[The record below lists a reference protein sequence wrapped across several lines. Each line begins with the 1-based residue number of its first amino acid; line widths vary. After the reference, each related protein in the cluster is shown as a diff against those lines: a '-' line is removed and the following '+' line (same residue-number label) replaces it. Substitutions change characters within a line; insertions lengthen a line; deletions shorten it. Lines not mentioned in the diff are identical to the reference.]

1 MAETRPPP
9 RILVKQDT
17 GSHYFF
23 APCPR
28 GLAPAL
34 ADELT
39 SLGAQH
45 CAAADAGVSFDGP
58 FDLIY
63 VTNLYSRIASRIL
76 WRVTKVP
83 YKNEEDIYQAASSVR
98 WHQYFTAD
106 RTFKVETNAH
116 RSPVKSLDFVTLR
129 VKDAVADHFRSAT
142 GRRPNIETRDPDL
155 RVHAFLDDKMCTL
168 YIDTSGESLFKR
180 GRRDHVGEAPLKKN
194 LAAGIL
200 RIAGWRPGTALLD
213 PMCGA
218 GTFLTEAAEMSLGR
232 AAGRERSFA
241 FEKLARFNAQNWD
254 RFLSN
259 ARKSEKAVESL
270 PIYGSDLYGRSLGHA
285 VLNLRESGLEEAVT
299 LKQVNLLE
307 LSAPTGHGAIVT
319 NPPYGVR
326 LGEKEK
332 LAEFYPQ
339 LGDALKKKFP
349 GWTAFIFSGDPE
361 LARLIRLSAS
371 RKTVL
376 YNGALE
382 CRLYEY
388 HMVRGGNR
396 PEDKRAKQGAKPHAA
411 PRPKR

>member
-1 MAETRPPP
+1 MAGTSAP

-17 GSHYFF
+17 STHYFF

-34 ADELT
+34 SEELA

-45 CAAADAGVSFDGP
+45 CVAADAGVSFDGS

-76 WRVTKVP
+76 WRVTHVP
-83 YKNEEDIYQAASSVR
+83 YKNEDDVYQAASAVR
-98 WHQYFTAD
+98 WHTYFTAD

-129 VKDAVADHFRSAT
+129 VKDAIADHFRNTT
-142 GRRPNIETRDPDL
+142 GRRPNVDAREPDI
-155 RVHAFLDDKMCTL
+155 RVHTFLDDKMCTL
-168 YIDTSGESLFKR
+168 YVDTSGESLFRR

-200 RIAGWRPGTALLD
+200 KLAGWSPGTPLLD

-218 GTFLTEAAEMSLGR
+218 GTFLTEAAEMTLGR

-241 FEKLARFNAQNWD
+241 FEKLARYNSVNWE
-254 RFLSN
+254 RLLSN
-259 ARKSEKAVESL
+259 ARKSEKAVEPL
-270 PIYGSDLYGRSLGHA
+270 PIFGSDLYGRSLGHA
-285 VLNLRESGLEEAVT
+285 AMNLRDSGLEPAVS

-307 LSAPTGHGAIVT
+307 LSAPSGHGVIVT

-326 LGEKEK
+326 LGEKEQ

-339 LGDALKKKFP
+339 LGDSLKKKFS
-349 GWTAFIFSGDPE
+349 GWTVYIFSGDPE
-361 LARLIRLSAS
+361 LARLIRLQAT

-388 HMVRGGNR
+388 RMVRGGNR
-396 PEDKRAKQGAKPHAA
+396 PEDKRAKPQGAKT
-411 PRPKR
+411 KR

>member
-1 MAETRPPP
+1 MAEAAKP

-17 GSHYFF
+17 SAHYFF

-28 GLAPAL
+28 GLAAAL
-34 ADELT
+34 AEELT

-45 CAAADAGVSFDGP
+45 CVAAEAGVSFDGP

-76 WRVTKVP
+76 WRVSKVP
-83 YKNEEDIYQAASSVR
+83 YANEEDVYRAASAVR
-98 WHQYFTAD
+98 WQAYFTAD

-116 RSPVKSLDFVTLR
+116 RSPVKSLDFITLR
-129 VKDAVADHFRSAT
+129 VKDAIADHFRSAT
-142 GRRPNIETRDPDL
+142 GRRPNVEPRDPDI
-155 RVHAFLDDKMCTL
+155 RVHTFLDDRMCAL
-168 YIDTSGESLFKR
+168 YVDTSGESLFRR

-200 RIAGWRPGTALLD
+200 HIAGWHPGMPLLD

-218 GTFLTEAAEMSLGR
+218 GTFLTEAAEMTLGR

-241 FEKLARFNAQNWD
+241 FEKLARFNAMTWD
-254 RFLSN
+254 RIL
-259 ARKSEKAVESL
+259 AEAKKSEKPMERLS
-270 PIYGSDLYGRSLGHA
+270 IFGSDLYGSSLGHA
-285 VLNLRESGLEEAVT
+285 ALNLREAGLDEAVT

-307 LSAPTGHGAIVT
+307 LSSPSGRGVIVT

-326 LGEKEK
+326 LGEKEQ

-339 LGDALKKKFP
+339 LGDVLKKKFD

-361 LARLIRLSAS
+361 IAKLIRLQVS

-388 HMVRGGNR
+388 RMVRGGNR
-396 PEDKRAKQGAKPHAA
+396 PEDKRTNKRPASRPSPRAK
-411 PRPKR
+411 R